1 MSTGSARLSLGFS
14 CVGHSFSHLFQPIF
28 YLTVLTLEKDLGL
41 SHGEIVALIVAGN
54 VLYGVAAPAAGWL
67 GDRWSATGMMVLF
80 FVGTGAGMVMTGL
93 AGSPLH
99 IALWLAATG
108 LFASIYHPVGIAW
121 LVRNAESRGM
131 ALGVNGVF
139 GGLGPAAATLAAGAL
154 IEHAS
159 WRAAFIVPGAI
170 IIATGL
176 LFLALLA
183 RGLIVET
190 KIDRKQDALRSR
202 DDMVRAF
209 LVLAV
214 TMLATGLIY
223 QAIQPAMPKMISE
236 RAAELTGGGVFGV
249 SLVIAVVYLVAGAMQ
264 VVGGHLADRYPLKT
278 VYLVAFA
285 LQIPILLLVGSL
297 SGTALAVAVV
307 VMISVNV
314 GGMPAESMLVA
325 SYAPSRWRSL
335 AFGLKFILALGVGS
349 LGVVLEGVV
358 YDATGGFYWLF
369 VVLAA
374 VAAVALA
381 AGMLLPAD
389 GREPVPAAA
398 E

>member
-1 MSTGSARLSLGFS
+1 MSTVSARLSLGFS
-14 CVGHSFSHLFQPIF
+14 CAGHSFSHLFQPIF

-41 SHGEIVALIVAGN
+41 SHGEIVALIVGGN

-67 GDRWSATGMMVLF
+67 GDRWSATGMIALF
-80 FVGTGAGMVMTGL
+80 FVGTGAGMMMTGF
-93 AGSPLH
+93 ADSPLL
-99 IALWLAATG
+99 IALWLAVTG

-131 ALGVNGVF
+131 ALGINGVF

-154 IEHAS
+154 IEYVS
-159 WRAAFIVPGAI
+159 WRAAFIVPGAMVL
-170 IIATGL
+170 ATGF

-190 KIDRKQDALRSR
+190 KIDRIQDAPRSR
-202 DDMVRAF
+202 HDRVRAF
-209 LVLAV
+209 MVLAV

-236 RAAELTGGGVFGV
+236 RAAELTGDGVFGV
-249 SLVIAVVYLVAGAMQ
+249 SMLVAVVYLVAGFMQ

-285 LQIPILLLVGSL
+285 LQIPVLFLVGSL
-297 SGTALAVAVV
+297 SGTALAVALL

-314 GGMPAESMLVA
+314 AGVPAESMLVA

-335 AFGLKFILALGVGS
+335 AFGIKFILALGVGS
-349 LGVVLEGVV
+349 LGVVLEGVI

-381 AGMLLPAD
+381 AGTLLP
-389 GREPVPAAA
+389 GEGKEPAPAAA